1 VADNQERSAAR
12 RVGSS
17 ILLSARH
24 AGPAAATGAMR
35 QIFEIAVDGLGPFQ
49 GAVAVANRQRVA
61 HNGDVVPA
69 ASVLIEQHVRLAGA
83 QGFVTG
89 LGGLATMV
97 VALPANLSGLAII
110 QARMVAAIAHLHGYD
125 LASLKVRTAVAAV
138 LLGSDGVQEQISKG
152 RLPSRPLAIAT
163 APFFDKPLADTVLN
177 IVGATLIARLGGR
190 RLGTSFARRIPLL
203 GGGVGMI
210 ADGYSTYSIGRYAAD
225 ELVNRRP
232 QIRPD
237 GEQGH

>member
-1 VADNQERSAAR
+1 MADNQERSAAR
-12 RVGSS
+12 RVGSNL
-17 ILLSARH
+17 LLSARH

-69 ASVLIEQHVRLAGA
+69 ASVLIEQHARLAGG

-97 VALPANLSGLAII
+97 VALPANISGLAII

-125 LASLKVRTAVAAV
+125 LATSKVRTAAAMV
-138 LLGSDGVQEQISKG
+138 LLGEDEVENQIKAG
-152 RLPSRPLAIAT
+152 RIPSRPLAIAT
-163 APFFDKPLADTVLN
+163 AAQIDPALADKVYT
-177 IVGATLIARLGGR
+177 IVGAALASRLGGKH
-190 RLGTSFARRIPLL
+190 LGTMIARRIPLL
-203 GGGVGMI
+203 GGGVG
-210 ADGYSTYSIGRYAAD
+210 AVVDAVSTYQVGRYAID
-225 ELVNRRP
+225 EFPNRVP
-232 QIRPD
+232 QIAHYR
-237 GEQGH
+237 G